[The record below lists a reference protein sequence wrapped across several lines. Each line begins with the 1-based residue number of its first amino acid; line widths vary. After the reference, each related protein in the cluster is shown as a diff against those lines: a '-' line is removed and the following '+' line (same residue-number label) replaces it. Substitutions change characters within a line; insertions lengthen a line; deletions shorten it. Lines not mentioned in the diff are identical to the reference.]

1 MWINA
6 TSAKWAARDGEIA
19 MKRLEGK
26 NAVITGAASGV
37 GRAASLLFAREGAAI
52 ACVDIDTAMGE
63 ETAAMVR
70 AEGGDAVFIETDL
83 ANPAAI
89 QNMAKACMD
98 WRHVIHIL
106 FNNAAIAERA
116 AFDDISLEDW
126 NRQLAV
132 NLTAPFL
139 CSQKLLPALQAAG
152 GAAIIH
158 HGSIDG
164 VLGNPTLVAYSASK
178 GGLQSLTH
186 VMGFW
191 LARHGIRVNCINS
204 GALRES
210 KQGIPV
216 RLNRDNR
223 EGLPMSDVQ
232 RRATPMARPGFVE
245 EAADVAL
252 YLASDESAYVN
263 GSVIT
268 LDGGRSGLT
277 PGTF

>member
-1 MWINA
+1 
-6 TSAKWAARDGEIA
+6 

-26 NAVITGAASGV
+26 NAVVTGAASGV

-83 ANPAAI
+83 ANPVAI
-89 QNMAKACMD
+89 QSMAKACMD
-98 WRHVIHIL
+98 WRDVIHIL

-116 AFDDISLEDW
+116 EFEDISLEDW

-139 CSQKLLPALQAAG
+139 CSQKLLPALKAAG

-178 GGLQSLTH
+178 GGLQPLTH

-223 EGLPMSDVQ
+223 AGEPMSDVQ
-232 RRATPMARPGFVE
+232 RRATPMSRPGFVE

-252 YLASDESAYVN
+252 YLAIDESTYVN

>member
-1 MWINA
+1 MN
-6 TSAKWAARDGEIA
+6 
-19 MKRLEGK
+19 RLAGK

-37 GRAASLLFAREGAAI
+37 GRATSLLFAREGAAV
-52 ACVDIDTAMGE
+52 ACVDIDAAMGE
-63 ETAAMVR
+63 ETAAMIR
-70 AEGGDAVFIETDL
+70 AEGGDAVFIACDL
-83 ANPAAI
+83 ADPAAI
-89 QNMAKACMD
+89 EAMARACMD
-98 WRHVIHIL
+98 WRDVIHVL

-116 AFDDISLEDW
+116 EFEDIPFEDW
-126 NRQLAV
+126 QRQIAV

-139 CSQKLLPALQAAG
+139 CSQKLLPALKAAS
-152 GAAIIH
+152 GAAIVH

-178 GGLQSLTH
+178 GGLQPLTH

-216 RLNRDNR
+216 RLSADNR
-223 EGLPMSDVQ
+223 AGAPMSAVQ
-232 RRATPMARPGFVE
+232 RGATPMGRPGFVE

-252 YLASDESAYVN
+252 FLASDESAYVN
-263 GSVIT
+263 GSVVT
-268 LDGGRSGLT
+268 LDGGRTGLT
-277 PGTF
+277 PGTFDRAY

>member
-1 MWINA
+1 
-6 TSAKWAARDGEIA
+6 

-70 AEGGDAVFIETDL
+70 AEGGDAVFIATDL
-83 ANPAAI
+83 ANPVAI
-89 QNMAKACMD
+89 QRMATACMD
-98 WRHVIHIL
+98 WREVIHIL

-116 AFDDISLEDW
+116 AFEDIPLEDW
-126 NRQLAV
+126 NRQVAV

-139 CSQKLLPALQAAG
+139 CSQTLLPALKAAA
-152 GAAIIH
+152 GAAIVH

-178 GGLQSLTH
+178 GGLQPLTH

-223 EGLPMSDVQ
+223 AGQPMSDVQ

-252 YLASDESAYVN
+252 YLASDESSYVN

>member
-1 MWINA
+1 
-6 TSAKWAARDGEIA
+6 
-19 MKRLEGK
+19 MKRLAGK

-37 GRAASLLFAREGAAI
+37 GRAASLLFAREGAAV
-52 ACVDIDTAMGE
+52 ACVDIDAEMGE
-63 ETAAMVR
+63 ETADMVR
-70 AEGGDAVFIETDL
+70 AEGGDAVFIATDL
-83 ANPAAI
+83 ADPAAI
-89 QNMAKACMD
+89 DAMARACMD
-98 WRHVIHIL
+98 WRNVIHVL
-106 FNNAAIAERA
+106 FNNAAIAARGE
-116 AFDDISLEDW
+116 FEDITLGDW
-126 NRQLAV
+126 DRQMAV

-139 CSQKLLPALQAAG
+139 CSQKLLPALKAAN

-178 GGLQSLTH
+178 GGLQPLTH
-186 VMGFW
+186 VMGYW
-191 LARHGIRVNCINS
+191 LAPHDIRVNCINS

-216 RLNRDNR
+216 RLNVDNR
-223 EGLPMSDVQ
+223 AGQPMSDMQ

-252 YLASDESAYVN
+252 YLASDESSYVN
-263 GSVIT
+263 GSVVT
-268 LDGGRSGLT
+268 LDGGRTGLT

>member
-1 MWINA
+1 
-6 TSAKWAARDGEIA
+6 

-37 GRAASLLFAREGAAI
+37 GRATSLLFAREGAAV
-52 ACVDIDTAMGE
+52 ACIDIDEEMGA
-63 ETAAMVR
+63 ETAEMIR
-70 AEGGDAVFIETDL
+70 AEGGDATFIATDL
-83 ANPAAI
+83 TDPAAI
-89 QNMAKACMD
+89 DRMAEDCMA
-98 WRHVIHIL
+98 WRGTIHIL
-106 FNNAAIAERA
+106 FNNAGIAERA
-116 AFDDISLEDW
+116 AFEDIKLEDW
-126 NRQLAV
+126 HEQVAV

-139 CSQKLLPALQAAG
+139 CSQKLLPALKAAA
-152 GAAIIH
+152 GAAIVH

-178 GGLQSLTH
+178 GGLQPLTH
-186 VMGFW
+186 LMGYW
-191 LARHGIRVNCINS
+191 LAPHGIRVNCINS

-216 RLNRDNR
+216 RLNKDNR
-223 EGLPMSDVQ
+223 AGAPMSDVQ
-232 RRATPMARPGFVE
+232 RRATPMGRPGFIE

-252 YLASDESAYVN
+252 FLASDESSYVN

-268 LDGGRSGLT
+268 LDGGRTGLT

>member
-1 MWINA
+1 
-6 TSAKWAARDGEIA
+6 
-19 MKRLEGK
+19 MKRLAGK

-37 GRAASLLFAREGAAI
+37 GRAASLLFAREGAAV
-52 ACVDIDTAMGE
+52 ACVDIDTDMGE
-63 ETAAMVR
+63 ETAEMVR
-70 AEGGDAVFIETDL
+70 AEGGDAVFIGADL
-83 ANPAAI
+83 ADPAAI
-89 QNMAKACMD
+89 EAMARACMD
-98 WRHVIHIL
+98 WRDVIHVL
-106 FNNAAIAERA
+106 FNNAGIAQRA
-116 AFDDISLEDW
+116 DFEDIALEDW
-126 NRQLAV
+126 NRQVAV

-139 CSQKLLPALQAAG
+139 CSQKLLPALKAAD
-152 GAAIIH
+152 GAAIVH

-178 GGLQSLTH
+178 GGLQPLTH

-216 RLNRDNR
+216 RLNGGDRAHR
-223 EGLPMSDVQ
+223 PMTDVQ
-232 RRATPMARPGFVE
+232 RHATPMARPGFIE

-252 YLASDESAYVN
+252 YLASDESSYVN

-268 LDGGRSGLT
+268 LDGGRTGLT

>member
-1 MWINA
+1 
-6 TSAKWAARDGEIA
+6 
-19 MKRLEGK
+19 MKRLVGK
-26 NAVITGAASGV
+26 NAVVTGAASGV
-37 GRAASLLFAREGAAI
+37 GRASSLLFAREGAAI
-52 ACVDIDTAMGE
+52 ACVDIDETMGE

-70 AEGGDAVFIETDL
+70 AEGGDATFIHTDL
-83 ANPAAI
+83 ADPASIEA
-89 QNMAKACMD
+89 MARACMA
-98 WRHVIHIL
+98 WRPVIHVL
-106 FNNAAIAERA
+106 FNNAGIAERGEFEDVPLA
-116 AFDDISLEDW
+116 DW
-126 NRQLAV
+126 NRQIAV

-139 CSQKLLPALQAAG
+139 CSQKLLPALKAAN

-178 GGLQSLTH
+178 GGLQPLTH

-210 KQGIPV
+210 RQGIPV

-223 EGLPMSDVQ
+223 AGAPMSEAQ
-232 RRATPMARPGFVE
+232 RYATPMARPGFVE

-252 YLASDESAYVN
+252 YLASDESSYVN
-263 GSVIT
+263 GSVVT
-268 LDGGRSGLT
+268 LDGGRTGLT

>member
-1 MWINA
+1 
-6 TSAKWAARDGEIA
+6 

-26 NAVITGAASGV
+26 NAVVTGAASGV
-37 GRAASLLFAREGAAI
+37 GRAASLLFAREGAAV
-52 ACVDIDTAMGE
+52 ACVDIDAEMGE
-63 ETAAMVR
+63 ETAAMVS
-70 AEGGDAVFIETDL
+70 AEGGDAIFIGADL
-83 ANPAAI
+83 ADPSSIEA
-89 QNMAKACMD
+89 MARACMD
-98 WRHVIHIL
+98 WRSVIHVL
-106 FNNAAIAERA
+106 FNNAGVAERA
-116 AFDDISLEDW
+116 AFEDIALDDW
-126 NRQLAV
+126 NRQIAV

-139 CSQKLLPALQAAG
+139 CSQKLLPALKAAG
-152 GAAIIH
+152 RASIVH

-178 GGLQSLTH
+178 GGLQPLTH

-191 LARHGIRVNCINS
+191 LAQHGIRVNCINS

-223 EGLPMSDVQ
+223 AGRPMSDVQ

-252 YLASDESAYVN
+252 YLASDESSYVN

-268 LDGGRSGLT
+268 LDGGRTGLT

>member
-1 MWINA
+1 
-6 TSAKWAARDGEIA
+6 
-19 MKRLEGK
+19 MKRLDGK

-52 ACVDIDTAMGE
+52 ACIDIDAEMGA
-63 ETAAMVR
+63 ETASMVR

-83 ANPAAI
+83 ADPAAI
-89 QNMAKACMD
+89 DSMARACMD
-98 WRHVIHIL
+98 WRGVIHVL
-106 FNNAAIAERA
+106 FNNAAIAMRA
-116 AFDDISLEDW
+116 EFEDIALEDW
-126 NRQLAV
+126 NRQMAV

-139 CSQKLLPALQAAG
+139 CSQKLLPALKAAG

-164 VLGNPTLVAYSASK
+164 VLGNPTLVAYSAAK
-178 GGLQSLTH
+178 GGLQPLTH
-186 VMGFW
+186 IMGFW

-216 RLNRDNR
+216 RLNSDNR
-223 EGLPMSDVQ
+223 AGQPMSDAQ
-232 RRATPMARPGFVE
+232 RHATPMARPGFIE

-252 YLASDESAYVN
+252 YLASDESSYVN

>member
-1 MWINA
+1 MP
-6 TSAKWAARDGEIA
+6 
-19 MKRLEGK
+19 RLVGK

-52 ACVDIDTAMGE
+52 ACVDIDPKMGE
-63 ETAAMVR
+63 KTAAMVR
-70 AEGGDAVFIETDL
+70 AEGGDAIFIETDL
-83 ANPAAI
+83 ADPAAI
-89 QNMAKACMD
+89 EVMAQACRE
-98 WRHVIHIL
+98 WHSVIHVL
-106 FNNAAIAERA
+106 FNNAGIAERA
-116 AFDDISLEDW
+116 EFEDIALEDW
-126 NRQLAV
+126 NQQVAV

-139 CSQKLLPALQAAG
+139 CSQKLLPALKAAD

-164 VLGNPTLVAYSASK
+164 VLGNPTLVAYSAAK
-178 GGLQSLTH
+178 GGLQPLTH

-223 EGLPMSDVQ
+223 AGAPMSDAQ
-232 RRATPMARPGFVE
+232 RHATPMARPGFVE

-252 YLASDESAYVN
+252 FLASDESSYVN

-268 LDGGRSGLT
+268 LDGGRTGIT

>member
-1 MWINA
+1 MN
-6 TSAKWAARDGEIA
+6 
-19 MKRLEGK
+19 RLAGK

-37 GRAASLLFAREGAAI
+37 GRATSLLFAREGAAV
-52 ACVDIDTAMGE
+52 ACVDIDAAMGE
-63 ETAAMVR
+63 ETAAMIR
-70 AEGGDAVFIETDL
+70 AEGGDAVFIACDL
-83 ANPAAI
+83 ADPAAI
-89 QNMAKACMD
+89 EAMARACMD
-98 WRHVIHIL
+98 WRDVIHVL

-116 AFDDISLEDW
+116 EFEDIPFEDW
-126 NRQLAV
+126 QRQIAV

-139 CSQKLLPALQAAG
+139 CSQKLLPALKAAG
-152 GAAIIH
+152 GAAIVH

-178 GGLQSLTH
+178 GGLQPLTH

-216 RLNRDNR
+216 RLSADNR
-223 EGLPMSDVQ
+223 AGAPMSAVQ
-232 RRATPMARPGFVE
+232 RGATPMGRPGFVE

-252 YLASDESAYVN
+252 FLASDESAYVN
-263 GSVIT
+263 GSVVT
-268 LDGGRSGLT
+268 LDGGRTGLT
-277 PGTF
+277 PGTFDRAY

>member
-1 MWINA
+1 
-6 TSAKWAARDGEIA
+6 
-19 MKRLEGK
+19 MKRLDGK

-37 GRAASLLFAREGAAI
+37 GRATSLLFAREGAAL
-52 ACVDIDTAMGE
+52 ACVDIDAQMGE

-83 ANPAAI
+83 ADPAAI
-89 QNMAKACMD
+89 VNMAQTCMQ
-98 WRHVIHIL
+98 WRTVIHIL
-106 FNNAAIAERA
+106 FNNAAVAERA
-116 AFDDISLEDW
+116 QFDDISLEDW
-126 NRQLAV
+126 NQQVAV

-139 CSQKLLPALQAAG
+139 CSQKLLPALKAARK
-152 GAAIIH
+152 AAIIH

-164 VLGNPTLVAYSASK
+164 VLGNPTLVAYSAAK
-178 GGLQSLTH
+178 GGLQPLTH

-191 LARHGIRVNCINS
+191 LAKHGIRVNCINS

-210 KQGIPV
+210 KQRIPV

-223 EGLPMSDVQ
+223 AGTPMSKAQ
-232 RRATPMARPGFVE
+232 LHATPMARPGFIE

-252 YLASDESAYVN
+252 YLASDESSYIN

-268 LDGGRSGLT
+268 LDGGRTGIT

>member
-1 MWINA
+1 
-6 TSAKWAARDGEIA
+6 

-37 GRAASLLFAREGAAI
+37 GRAASLLFAREGAAV
-52 ACVDIDTAMGE
+52 ACVDIDAEMGE
-63 ETAAMVR
+63 ETASMVR
-70 AEGGDAVFIETDL
+70 AEGGDAVFVETDL
-83 ANPAAI
+83 TDPAAI
-89 QNMAKACMD
+89 EDMARTCME
-98 WRHVIHIL
+98 WRGVIHVL
-106 FNNAAIAERA
+106 FNNAGVAKRGE
-116 AFDDISLEDW
+116 FEDVTLEDW
-126 NRQLAV
+126 NRQIAV

-139 CSQKLLPALQAAG
+139 CSQKLLPALKAAD
-152 GAAIIH
+152 GATIIH

-178 GGLQSLTH
+178 GGLQPLTH
-186 VMGFW
+186 VMGYW
-191 LARHGIRVNCINS
+191 LAPHGIRVNSINS

-216 RLNRDNR
+216 RLNRVGNEHR
-223 EGLPMSDVQ
+223 TMSDVQ

-252 YLASDESAYVN
+252 YLASDGSSYVN

-268 LDGGRSGLT
+268 LDGGRTGLT

>member
-1 MWINA
+1 
-6 TSAKWAARDGEIA
+6 
-19 MKRLEGK
+19 MKRLKDK

-37 GRAASLLFAREGAAI
+37 GRAASLLFAREGAAV
-52 ACVDIDTAMGE
+52 ACVDIDAKMGE
-63 ETAAMVR
+63 ETAEMVR
-70 AEGGDAVFIETDL
+70 AEGGDAIFIATDL
-83 ANPAAI
+83 ADPAAI
-89 QNMAKACMD
+89 DDMARACID
-98 WRHVIHIL
+98 WRSVIHVL
-106 FNNAAIAERA
+106 FNNAAIAARGE
-116 AFDDISLEDW
+116 FEDITLGDW
-126 NRQLAV
+126 DRQMAV

-139 CSQKLLPALQAAG
+139 CSQKLLPALKAAN

-178 GGLQSLTH
+178 GGLQPLTH
-186 VMGFW
+186 VMGYW
-191 LARHGIRVNCINS
+191 LAPHGIRVNCINS

-216 RLNRDNR
+216 RLNVDNR
-223 EGLPMSDVQ
+223 TGQPMSDVQ

-252 YLASDESAYVN
+252 YLACDESSYVN
-263 GSVIT
+263 GSVVT
-268 LDGGRSGLT
+268 LDGGRTGLT

>member
-1 MWINA
+1 
-6 TSAKWAARDGEIA
+6 
-19 MKRLEGK
+19 MKRLDGK
-26 NAVITGAASGV
+26 NAVVTGAASGV

-52 ACVDIDTAMGE
+52 ACVDIDAAMGE
-63 ETAAMVR
+63 ETAAMIR
-70 AEGGDAVFIETDL
+70 AEGGDAVFIRTDL
-83 ANPAAI
+83 TDPTSI
-89 QNMAKACMD
+89 EEMARACMT
-98 WRHVIHIL
+98 WRAVIHVL
-106 FNNAAIAERA
+106 FNNAGVAERA
-116 AFDDISLEDW
+116 EFEDIALEDW
-126 NRQLAV
+126 NRQIAV

-139 CSQKLLPALQAAG
+139 CSQKLLPALKAAG
-152 GAAIIH
+152 GAAIVH

-178 GGLQSLTH
+178 GGLQPLTH

-223 EGLPMSDVQ
+223 AGQPMSDVQ

-252 YLASDESAYVN
+252 YLASDESSYVN

-268 LDGGRSGLT
+268 LDGGRTGLT
-277 PGTF
+277 PGTFQV